1 MPEFALA
8 KTTVFSFDARGAIA
22 LCAAA
27 AAFAVT
33 AFAPQVLNDG
43 DTFLHI
49 AAGQRMIADHAI
61 LFRDPFSFTAA
72 RAPWNAHE
80 WLAEIAMAACYQAGG
95 WSGLVLLFAAAA
107 ATTAGVLAHQLGR
120 WLAPQAQAV
129 ATLLALCC
137 MTGSLLARP
146 HLLALPL
153 LAIWTAELV
162 RARAEKRRPSWLLL
176 PLLTV
181 WVNIHGSFLLGL
193 ALAGGL
199 ALEALVE
206 QSQARLKVL
215 RDWGLFGIGALAACL
230 INPHF
235 VQGLTFPLTLMG
247 AASLANIGEW
257 QPTDFSQLQPIELAV
272 AAALYVILSRGV
284 KISPVRT
291 LILLGLLHLALAHQ
305 RHQIVVA
312 VIAPLL
318 LAEPLSLSLG
328 PESGR
333 ARIRLAAAMGGL
345 AMAAIASLM
354 VLRLA
359 LPIARGDG
367 AVSPVTA
374 LSGVPA
380 AVRAA
385 PVLNDYSF
393 GGYLIF
399 AGVRPFID
407 SRVELYGDA
416 SLQRYAA
423 LIRPDA
429 ATLQAAIRRYGIR
442 WSILSPASP
451 MVAELDHLAGWR
463 RLHSDAFAVVHVRDS
478 PAQ

>member
-1 MPEFALA
+1 M
-8 KTTVFSFDARGAIA
+8 AIA

-49 AAGQRMIADHAI
+49 AAGRHMLAEHAI
-61 LFRDPFSFTAA
+61 LFRDPFSYTFAGQ
-72 RAPWNAHE
+72 PWNAHE
-80 WLAEIAMAACYQAGG
+80 WFAEILMAGAYLAGG
-95 WSGLVLLFAAAA
+95 WSGLVGLFAAAA
-107 ATTAGVLAHQLGR
+107 ALTAGLLAYHLGR
-120 WLAPQAQAV
+120 WLEPQAQAITTV
-129 ATLLALCC
+129 LALSC

-162 RARAEKRRPSWLLL
+162 KARSESRRPSWALL
-176 PLLTV
+176 PVMIV
-181 WVNIHGSFLLGL
+181 WVNIHASFLLGL

-199 ALEALVE
+199 ALEAL
-206 QSQARLKVL
+206 ADDAGTRAKTL
-215 RDWGLFGIGALAACL
+215 RDWGLFGLGALCACL

-235 VQGLTFPLTLMG
+235 VQGITFPLSLMATPG
-247 AASLANIGEW
+247 LVHVDEW
-257 QPTDFSQLQPIELAV
+257 QPTDFSHLQPIELVV

-284 KISPVRT
+284 KVPAVRAV
-291 LILLGLLHLALAHQ
+291 ILLGLLHLTLQHQ

-318 LAEPLSLSLG
+318 LAEPLSRSLG
-328 PESGR
+328 VARER
-333 ARIRLAAAMGGL
+333 ARSRLSAAAACGAL
-345 AMAAIASLM
+345 ALMASLTVVRFLVP
-354 VLRLA
+354 VLRT
-359 LPIARGDG
+359 DD

-380 AVRAA
+380 SVRAA

-407 SRVELYGDA
+407 SRAELYGEA
-416 SLQRYAA
+416 SLERYAA

-429 ATLQAAIRRYGIR
+429 AALDATIRRYGIR
-442 WSILSPASP
+442 WSILNPSSPL
-451 MVAELDHLAGWR
+451 VAELDARPGWHR
-463 RLHSDAFAVVHVRDS
+463 VHSDLFAVVHIRDTS
-478 PAQ
+478 TP